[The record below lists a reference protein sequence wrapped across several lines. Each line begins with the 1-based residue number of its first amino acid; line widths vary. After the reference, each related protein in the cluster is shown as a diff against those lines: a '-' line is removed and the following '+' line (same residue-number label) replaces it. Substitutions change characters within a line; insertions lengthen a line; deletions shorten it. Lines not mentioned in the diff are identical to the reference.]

1 MRLIASAHRLLQ
13 KIVANSWIRQTKPT
27 KKELIAVSCTCLLAP
42 ASAATS
48 PHCLSQ
54 IIDQGIYSSSTKH
67 LAFTERCQLLA
78 RQLLKRIQ
86 IDILGLIP
94 LHSEHQCYPSNEK
107 TGHAFELLRVRNR
120 FGDPRPIGGYRD
132 INLKLRIG
140 FMVMCKPDV
149 YNTCIL
155 IFAFDFKCLRFTL
168 FESLQGDIK
177 SANPLFC
184 PV

>member
-1 MRLIASAHRLLQ
+1 MI
-13 KIVANSWIRQTKPT
+13 N
-27 KKELIAVSCTCLLAP
+27 
-42 ASAATS
+42 
-48 PHCLSQ
+48 
-54 IIDQGIYSSSTKH
+54 QGIYSSSTKH
-67 LAFTERCQLLA
+67 LPFTQRCQLLA

-86 IDILGLIP
+86 IDILGLTP
-94 LHSEHQCYPSNEK
+94 LHSAHQCYPSNDK

-140 FMVMCKPDV
+140 FTVMCKHEV
-149 YNTCIL
+149 YNIWIS
-155 IFAFDFKCLRFTL
+155 IFAFDFKRSRFTL
-168 FESLQGDIK
+168 FELPQGDIK